1 MVVHAFSHL
10 AGNKKVGLG
19 EAAKRQVGVGFEQLP
34 DMKQFPVSLAN
45 NGWCKLPNG
54 LIIQWGLVPV
64 SGIYL
69 LNFTI
74 PFPSFAYYLGA
85 LPHTTDEAGIA
96 SVAMINGYIKSKSQA
111 YLLCARAANGSQQ
124 PYDRSVFWLAIG
136 C

>member
-1 MVVHAFSHL
+1 MKPIVR
-10 AGNKKVGLG
+10 LG
-19 EAAKRQVGVGFEQLP
+19 EAAKRGVGIGLEQLP
-34 DMKQFPVSLAN
+34 DMRQFPVSLAN

-54 LIIQWGLVPV
+54 LIFQWGIVPV

-74 PFPSFAYYLGA
+74 PFPNAAYSFSA
-85 LPHTTDEAGIA
+85 LPHTTEEAGVA

-111 YLLCARAANGSQQ
+111 YLLCARATNGSQQ
-124 PYDRSVFWLAIG
+124 PYDRSVYWHAIG